1 MSDTPSLKGYL
12 HIEGYDNFMR
22 DAFDKRKIR
31 KGMRKV
37 GQVVGRR
44 AQLNFILA
52 RGEDG
57 YPINRTGI
65 TLESIK
71 PKVSRAGFLVKIAP
85 RKTTDMKEFY
95 PAYLNYGVHK
105 GPRVRGLDQP
115 VGQGNRR
122 RGRVRRARGARADLI
137 AARRNS
143 GWRITPRAN
152 YMIDALEDEQSTV
165 QAILSKAFA
174 ESLL

>member
-1 MSDTPSLKGYL
+1 MSDTPSLKGYV

-52 RGEDG
+52 RGADG
-57 YPINRTGI
+57 YPIYRTGV

-71 PKVSRAGFLVKIAP
+71 PKVSRSGFLVKIAP
-85 RKTTDMKEFY
+85 RKTTKMEEFY
-95 PAYLNYGVHK
+95 PAYLNYGVHN
-105 GPRVRGLDQP
+105 GPRVRGLGP
-115 VGQGNRR
+115 G
-122 RGRVRRARGARADLI
+122 RGRRARGARADLI

-152 YMIDALEDEQSTV
+152 YMIDALEDEESTV

>member
-31 KGMRKV
+31 KAMRKV

-57 YPINRTGI
+57 YPLNRTGT

-71 PKVSRAGFLVKIAP
+71 PKVSRSGFLVKIAP
-85 RKTTDMKEFY
+85 RKTSSMKEFY
-95 PAYLNYGVHK
+95 PAYLNYGVRK
-105 GPRVRGLDQP
+105 GARVRGLGP
-115 VGQGNRR
+115 G
-122 RGRVRRARGARADLI
+122 RGRRARGARADLV
-137 AARRNS
+137 AARRN
-143 GWRITPRAN
+143 GDWRIAPRTN
-152 YMIDALEDEQSTV
+152 YMTDALEDEQSTV
-165 QAILSKAFA
+165 QDILSKAFA